1 MKEASFSHQV
11 KDELAHRLPGKRC
24 CRTAELAALV
34 RVDGRLHLH
43 GPDRYS
49 LHLSS
54 ENAAV
59 TRKCLRLFLNLYAVN
74 GEISIRRSRL
84 SRANNYLLYIDER
97 PELGQVLNELGVLD
111 DSLNLRAEIPGRLVK
126 SDCCAAAFTRGFFLG
141 GGFVSHPRGQY
152 HLELVTESYQ
162 LAVATQ
168 ELLGRF
174 EIHARII
181 EKQNRYALYLKQAQ
195 AIVDS
200 LALIGAYS
208 ATLAWEDTRT
218 VKEVRSTVNRL
229 VNCDTANLNKA
240 VKAAL
245 AQMRDIAKID
255 AVMGLANLPGA
266 LREIA
271 DARLS
276 NPQANLVE
284 LGEACDP
291 KLTKSAAYHRIRR
304 LKEYAAKL

>member
-11 KDELAHRLPGKRC
+11 KDELAHHWPGKRC

-43 GPDRYS
+43 GPGRCS

-59 TRKCLRLFLNLYAVN
+59 TRKSLRFFSDLFDVS
-74 GEISIRRSRL
+74 GEISVRRSRL

-97 PELGQVLNELGVLD
+97 PGLAQVLNELGVLD
-111 DSLNLRAEIPGRLVK
+111 DSLNLRAEIPGRLIK
-126 SDCCAAAFTRGFFLG
+126 SDCCAASFARGLFLG

-152 HLELVTESYQ
+152 HLELVMESYQ
-162 LAVATQ
+162 LAMTAQDVFN
-168 ELLGRF
+168 RF
-174 EIHARII
+174 EIRARVI
-181 EKQNRYALYLKQAQ
+181 EKQNRYTLYLKQAQ

-208 ATLAWEDTRT
+208 ATLAWEDMRT
-218 VKEVRSTVNRL
+218 VKGVRSTVNRL

-245 AQMRDIAKID
+245 EQIRDIGKIE
-255 AVMGLANLPGA
+255 AMVGLAKLPLA
-266 LREIA
+266 LQEIA
-271 DARLS
+271 EARLS

-284 LGEACDP
+284 LGEACQP
-291 KLTKSAAYHRIRR
+291 KLTKSAAYHRISR
-304 LKEYAAKL
+304 LQAYAAKL